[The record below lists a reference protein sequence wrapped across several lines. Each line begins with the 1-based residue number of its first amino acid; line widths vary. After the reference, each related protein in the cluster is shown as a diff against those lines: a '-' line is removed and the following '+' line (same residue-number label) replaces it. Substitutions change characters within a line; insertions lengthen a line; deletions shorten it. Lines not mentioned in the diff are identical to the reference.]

1 MGHKVNPT
9 LVGAFIVGAVVLLI
23 AVVLI
28 FGSGKLFTEKETYV
42 MFFPASV
49 SGLNT
54 GAPVKFRGVQIG
66 QVSNI
71 VALFDV
77 GNLDVVVGVYIQ
89 IEPNRFHAITT
100 KGGVGSPPADRAP
113 QETIEALIQRG
124 LRGSLQVQSYVTGL
138 VFIEFDFYPNTPIML
153 LGLEREYSELPSTP
167 STMDELLNSAKRA
180 LADLGQLP
188 LDALFNEV
196 ITMVQ
201 RVNTLLNDPRVEGG
215 LESMSQ
221 ILTEVHTLS
230 AAAATKFP
238 AQSQKLG
245 SALDQARGALQTA
258 DGALAEI
265 RQLAHNV
272 NSQVAPLSGST
283 QNTLATARGALQQAK
298 QTLASVETGVS
309 PALHQAEQAFA
320 AVAGVTAPHSLLL
333 NHLRHTLDELAG
345 AARAIRV
352 LAEYLQRNPEALLRG
367 KNR

>member
-9 LVGAFIVGAVVLLI
+9 LIGAFIVGAVALLI

-28 FGSGKLFTEKETYV
+28 FGSGKLFTAKDTYV

-89 IEPNRFHAITT
+89 IQPSRFHAITT
-100 KGGVGSPPADRAP
+100 EGGIDSPP
-113 QETIEALIQRG
+113 QERTTEETVKALIKRG

-138 VFIEFDFYPNTPIML
+138 VYIEFDFYPDTPITL
-153 LGLEREYSELPSTP
+153 LGLESEYPELPSTP
-167 STMDELLNSAKRA
+167 STMDKLLNSAKRA

-188 LDALFNEV
+188 LDTLFNEIIAV
-196 ITMVQ
+196 VQ
-201 RVNTLLNDPRVEGG
+201 RVNTLLSDSRVESG
-215 LESMSQ
+215 LASVSQ
-221 ILTEVHTLS
+221 ILTEVHTLTV
-230 AAAATKFP
+230 AAATKFP
-238 AQSQKLG
+238 AQSQKLS
-245 SALDQARGALQTA
+245 SALDQARVALQTA
-258 DGALAEI
+258 DGTLAAI
-265 RQLAHNV
+265 RQLAQNV

-283 QNTLATARGALQQAK
+283 QNTLATARGALQQAQ
-298 QTLASVETGVS
+298 QTLASVAKDAA
-309 PALHQAEQAFA
+309 PALHQAGRAFA
-320 AVAGVTAPHSLLL
+320 SAAGVTAPDSLLL
-333 NHLRHTLDELAG
+333 NDLRHTLRELAG

-352 LAEYLQRNPEALLRG
+352 LAEYLQRNVLRG